1 MFGRSSVLTSP
12 ATGFPARASSLIIS
26 VRSSHAIPPPN
37 APFTAASTAST
48 CVRLYSISVAAS
60 SWVCRSFSSARTL
73 ASWSR
78 LTFSSF
84 LAAAL
89 ALFSRCDLSRL
100 ASNDAKNRSR
110 APSNPP
116 STDAV
121 AYTFWSN
128 CERDPPSGKSSNGNG
143 EKSSKSASRLGD
155 SSSPPSSLSLRRHVT
170 TPHGTTSP
178 PDTPSNHVSIA
189 PSERSK
195 ASIWGCVNGSFS
207 APPWSRPASLA
218 ALSTTGGPYPNA
230 LHSASRTVPGARA
243 AALASVPSL
252 TSLSSL
258 PSSALMSAG
267 PSTRV
272 CCLNLSFG

>member
-121 AYTFWSN
+121 VYTFLSN
-128 CERDPPSGKSSNGNG
+128 CVDPPSGRSSNGNG

-178 PDTPSNHVSIA
+178 LDTPSNHVSIA
-189 PSERSK
+189 PSD
-195 ASIWGCVNGSFS
+195 
-207 APPWSRPASLA
+207 
-218 ALSTTGGPYPNA
+218 
-230 LHSASRTVPGARA
+230 
-243 AALASVPSL
+243 
-252 TSLSSL
+252 
-258 PSSALMSAG
+258 
-267 PSTRV
+267 
-272 CCLNLSFG
+272 